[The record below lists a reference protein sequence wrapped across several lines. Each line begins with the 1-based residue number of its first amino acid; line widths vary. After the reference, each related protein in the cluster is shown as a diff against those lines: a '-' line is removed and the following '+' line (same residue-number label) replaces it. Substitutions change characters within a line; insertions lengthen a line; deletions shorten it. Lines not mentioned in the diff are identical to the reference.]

1 MRIDMEWSHILPGVR
16 SDVFRRIHVPVPVVV
31 ESNCANLSL
40 PTSPDNKSIETG
52 VTAPAAAASLT
63 AAPPSGTEGKSENE
77 EQDVTAAD
85 SASQAASQP
94 PALPP
99 SAALEPPR
107 FTYVTPSPSEGYGV
121 YHSVSPRPVKF
132 NARVLVTLGMKEL
145 DADKVDHLFARRLRV
160 LCGRRKKAVTLLGGS
175 WCEELDGGN
184 PMEDRG
190 CLLNTARRTLLA
202 QSLLDIAGGAGC
214 RSSLTKLGEINYHRP
229 QEEYNGKTFPEQE
242 ECTALYLCVLQP
254 TRCTEADLA
263 DFECKWETFAA
274 RANGLHVGP
283 TLNLPH
289 DEAVETCHAAA
300 EVFRHALSPPKVPVA
315 PDEVVDE
322 SMVVTDGSSSEN
334 KVPEVAVV
342 KEEDGENKSP
352 AAAIEGVA
360 EAAADG
366 IVVASG
372 EVVAAEIKDE
382 IDAMAVVVMTESKES
397 SDEQGEVKEEP
408 GE

>member
-16 SDVFRRIHVPVPVVV
+16 SDVFRRIHVPVSVVV
-31 ESNCANLSL
+31 ESNCANLSVSL
-40 PTSPDNKSIETG
+40 SSDSKSIG
-52 VTAPAAAASLT
+52 GGD
-63 AAPPSGTEGKSENE
+63 AAPPLTVPSLSSTEGKSENE
-77 EQDVTAAD
+77 EQVSTAD
-85 SASQAASQP
+85 ITSQATPQP
-94 PALPP
+94 PVLPP
-99 SAALEPPR
+99 SAAFEPPR

-145 DADKVDHLFARRLRV
+145 EADKVDHLFARRLRV
-160 LCGRRKKAVTLLGGS
+160 LCGRRKKAVTLLGGA

-190 CLLNTARRTLLA
+190 CLLNTARRALLA

-263 DFECKWETFAA
+263 DFENKWETFAA

-283 TLNLPH
+283 TLNLSH
-289 DEAVETCHAAA
+289 DEAVESCHTAA
-300 EVFRHALSPPKVPVA
+300 EMFRHALSPTKTSVE
-315 PDEVVDE
+315 EVTEE
-322 SMVVTDGSSSEN
+322 SMVVTHSSSSESN
-334 KVPEVAVV
+334 VSEIVV
-342 KEEDGENKSP
+342 KEEDGQDKP
-352 AAAIEGVA
+352 TAAAAVEGEAVAEGV
-360 EAAADG
+360 
-366 IVVASG
+366 VVTSG
-372 EVVAAEIKDE
+372 EVVVAAGPD
-382 IDAMAVVVMTESKES
+382 VVKAESKEGS
-397 SDEQGEVKEEP
+397 GEQGEVVEEP